1 MNKYGNEL
9 ELILLLTDN
18 HEHDTQELANSLGV
32 TQRNIYYYFENLKKY
47 GFKIIKNRTKYR
59 LDRRNQFFRKLN
71 DSIALNDSEAMFLY
85 QMLMGQDDKDNMVQ
99 SIKVKFERFYNL
111 ELSTKPAHLKRRRR
125 NIQKLREAME
135 SHKMVRL
142 RS

>member
-111 ELSTKPAHLKRRRR
+111 ELSTKPAHLQRRRR
-125 NIQKLREAME
+125 NIQ
-135 SHKMVRL
+135 
-142 RS
+142 

>member
-111 ELSTKPAHLKRRRR
+111 ELSTKPAHLKRRR
-125 NIQKLREAME
+125 QHSEAE
-135 SHKMVRL
+135 
-142 RS
+142 RSDGIA